1 MKISYI
7 NNAKNIAFGYDK
19 QANQDLTKK
28 LELYKK
34 SNDSQWCDTLL
45 QLQSYCNGLEDNIR
59 AIEKTAKND
68 KKMASRMQDYVD
80 LFLSAKESLVAF
92 VYTSFNNF
100 DFADKEFNH
109 YKKQLASKKTPEKNW
124 RYDVCKAIQ
133 TWCNAP
139 VSIEQ
144 IYAPKTVNKAK
155 DEKPV
160 VQPAEQSAV
169 NETPKPEIPDV
180 ERPTSTQTQAQI
192 LNPKSFLEIFHNTPT
207 TPKGFCDVA
216 GMAKLK
222 EELNDGIIQ
231 YMANPEQA
239 KLDFEEYGKT
249 MPKAILLYG
258 PPGCGKTY
266 ITQALSQEVQTP
278 LYMLNISKAGSHY
291 INLTSK
297 NIKDAFDQVA
307 HMSEKLDKPVMLFMD
322 EIDTMAFDR
331 SGRGENEDL
340 KQVGTLLQE
349 IDKIKNSNVIVI
361 GATNKVNLLDPAIR
375 RRFDMKTLVDI
386 PDFESIQ
393 ALVKKNLSAYSK
405 GATLLTSDKDIEE
418 IAKQLKGFSNSS
430 ICAISKQAALNA
442 MKRDRA
448 DIALEDYEKAIKE
461 TTEEKPDRTLYLSE
475 AAGSKKIGF

>member
-1 MKISYI
+1 MKISNI
-7 NNAKNIAFGYDK
+7 NNSINLVKNPSFGYDK
-19 QANQDLTKK
+19 KANKVLTQKLQAHRTPGN
-28 LELYKK
+28 E
-34 SNDSQWCDTLL
+34 QWCDTLL

-59 AIEKTAKND
+59 AIEKPAKKD
-68 KKMASRMQDYVD
+68 IDASNRMQDYID

-92 VYTSFNNF
+92 AFATLPDI
-100 DFADKEFNH
+100 DFAEKEFNH
-109 YKKQLASKKTPEKNW
+109 YKKQLESKKDPKNNW
-124 RYDVCKAIQ
+124 RFDVCKAIQ
-133 TWCNAP
+133 TWCNDS
-139 VSIEQ
+139 VSIEDSFSSKTEKKDIQ
-144 IYAPKTVNKAK
+144 EKVVEEPAIKEEPKL
-155 DEKPV
+155 DI
-160 VQPAEQSAV
+160 
-169 NETPKPEIPDV
+169 PEIDK
-180 ERPTSTQTQAQI
+180 PTSTQTQAST

-239 KLDFEEYGKT
+239 KIDFEEYGKT

-297 NIKDAFDQVA
+297 NIKDAFDQVTQ
-307 HMSEKLDKPVMLFMD
+307 MSQRLNKPVMLFMD

-405 GATLLTSDKDIEE
+405 GATLLQSDKDIEE

-461 TTEEKPDRTLYLSE
+461 TTEEKPDRTQYLSE